1 MNDIRSSVYAQKVEL
16 LLRLIPIVMEE
27 GVFAIHGGTAINLFL
42 KDLPRYSV
50 DIDLTYIP
58 LADRQTSL
66 NDINLHLKTIAD
78 KAKKAFKG
86 MHVVPNFSTCKL
98 LCEYRGK
105 QVKIEVNQ
113 TKRGIVGGA
122 VQSLPLSEKAQEE
135 FSLFCEANVV
145 PLTQLYGGKIA
156 AALSRQH
163 PRDLFDVKYMD
174 IPLNDCREGLIFCLL
189 GSDRPIHESFAPS
202 LIDQHDAME
211 NQFSGMTDIPF
222 TYEEFEE
229 TRAKLVND
237 ASSGTASAGP
247 DHAAIVAL
255 REPVEKVIASHA
267 FMAAVPSLDI
277 VLTPNGFRNRVEH
290 ECGSCLQEENR
301 TVAGLARSGARLQ
314 PGTAAAS
321 VGQP

>member
-1 MNDIRSSVYAQKVEL
+1 MNDVKSNVYAQKVEL

-27 GVFAIHGGTAINLFL
+27 EVFAIHGGTAINLFL

-66 NDINLHLKTIAD
+66 DDINLHLKSIAD

-86 MHVVPNFSTCKL
+86 IHIVPNFSTCKL
-98 LCEYRGK
+98 LCEYHGK

-113 TKRGIVGGA
+113 TKRGVVGGECL
-122 VQSLPLSEKAQEE
+122 SMPLSEKAQNE
-135 FSLFCEANVV
+135 FSLFCEAKIV

-174 IPLNDCREGLIFCLL
+174 IPLDECREGLIFCLL

-202 LIDQHDAME
+202 LIDQREAME
-211 NQFSGMTDIPF
+211 NQFAGMTDIPF
-222 TYEEFEE
+222 TYEDFEE
-229 TRAKLVND
+229 TRAKLIND
-237 ASSGTASAGP
+237 LRSLLTEEDKRFLVRFESGQPEWNGYEFEYFKDYPSVQWKILNLKKFAKQNP
-247 DHAAIVAL
+247 QKL
-255 REPVEKVIASHA
+255 RVEAKKLRNVLEI
-267 FMAAVPSLDI
+267 SLDCEDK
-277 VLTPNGFRNRVEH
+277 L
-290 ECGSCLQEENR
+290 
-301 TVAGLARSGARLQ
+301 
-314 PGTAAAS
+314 
-321 VGQP
+321 

>member
-1 MNDIRSSVYAQKVEL
+1 MNDVKSNVYAQKVEL

-27 GVFAIHGGTAINLFL
+27 EVFAIHGGTAINLFL

-66 NDINLHLKTIAD
+66 DDVSLHLKSIAD

-86 MHVVPNFSTCKL
+86 IHIVPNFSTCKL
-98 LCEYRGK
+98 LCEYHGK

-113 TKRGIVGGA
+113 TKRGVVGGECL
-122 VQSLPLSEKAQEE
+122 SMPLSEKAQNE
-135 FSLFCEANVV
+135 FSLFCEAKIV

-174 IPLNDCREGLIFCLL
+174 IPLDESREGLIFCLL
-189 GSDRPIHESFAPS
+189 GSDRPIYESFAPS
-202 LIDQHDAME
+202 LIDQREAME
-211 NQFSGMTDIPF
+211 NQFTGMTDIPF

-229 TRAKLVND
+229 TRAKLIND
-237 ASSGTASAGP
+237 VRSLMTDADKKFLISFESGQPEWDGYEFEYFKDYPSVQWKLLNLKKLAKQNP
-247 DHAAIVAL
+247 QKL
-255 REPVEKVIASHA
+255 RLEAEKLRNVLEI
-267 FMAAVPSLDI
+267 SLDCEDK
-277 VLTPNGFRNRVEH
+277 L
-290 ECGSCLQEENR
+290 
-301 TVAGLARSGARLQ
+301 
-314 PGTAAAS
+314 
-321 VGQP
+321 